1 MTEGINLSVSDYS
14 LFWEQEIMYSNL
26 KVKPQALIDLRIRWV
41 NMIGRLIQPN
51 ILLPSDF
58 LNYNYD
64 NKNSTKSINHSGT
77 THNKSSITNE
87 SSMARIPTPKSL
99 QIHMGSF
106 GLI

>member
-26 KVKPQALIDLRIRWV
+26 KVKPQALIDLGIRWV

-51 ILLPSDF
+51 ILLPSGF
-58 LNYNYD
+58 HNYD
-64 NKNSTKSINHSGT
+64 NKNSIKSINHSGT
-77 THNKSSITNE
+77 THNKSLITNE

-99 QIHMGSF
+99 HIHMGSF

>member
-1 MTEGINLSVSDYS
+1 
-14 LFWEQEIMYSNL
+14 
-26 KVKPQALIDLRIRWV
+26 
-41 NMIGRLIQPN
+41 MIGRLIQPN

-64 NKNSTKSINHSGT
+64 MNSIKSINHSGT

-99 QIHMGSF
+99 QIHMG
-106 GLI
+106 